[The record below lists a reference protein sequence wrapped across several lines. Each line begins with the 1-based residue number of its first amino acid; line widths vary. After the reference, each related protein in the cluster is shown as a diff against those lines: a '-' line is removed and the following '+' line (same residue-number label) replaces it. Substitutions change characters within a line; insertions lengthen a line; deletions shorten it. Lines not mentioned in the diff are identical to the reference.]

1 MKFGKRLASE
11 ASRRWRPFYLD
22 YKTVKRAIQHDVR
35 ARDPSGPQFA
45 AAIQQELE
53 RINAFY
59 SEQEQ
64 QLEATLADL
73 QQGGQI
79 SFAQFRSE
87 VTDLRK
93 FVVLNYIAVIKAFKK
108 RNRHLQHAQAA
119 CKDSTAVAMDA
130 VDFLSQQY
138 FFTST
143 RLASL
148 ATEAEI
154 MTKELGQHEEPA
166 EVLQDY
172 QCAICL
178 GVLHNP
184 VVLTCAHR
192 FCWGC
197 LVTHCSTVL
206 SNRHAHGVAHGH
218 GGDDS
223 KDSKPD
229 SSQPVHVVAAEMHCA
244 SGLSTYNCPICRKAQ
259 ILDLDRLQV
268 DAHLSN
274 FIADLKLRQVDP
286 LAIST
291 ITTPTHASAQQ
302 HSRLA
307 ALMLPLT
314 LPKSQ
319 SEQASAGPQSLQAV
333 VSMPKHLPSASA
345 DSQVAETTVAAVS
358 LGTLSSAAAEV
369 GPQHTTAQQ
378 LGCLGRRP
386 TETLSKQAVAV
397 PTAAVAVHQ
406 EPPLLPP
413 QRPEH
418 KGKLTVV
425 LDLDGTLISSF
436 TPRRAP
442 RLPPGSTSYI
452 VGKGGRLNPQ
462 GVFVVERPGLQEF
475 FRQLSTFA
483 EIVLFTAGLEDYA
496 RPIVDALDHN
506 YRFCFQGRRLYRPA
520 TVSCDL
526 YPCIKDL
533 SRLGRDL
540 KRTVL
545 IDDTPLAFLNQP
557 DNGIPI
563 FGFRGDVDDR
573 MLTEAMLPLLESLID
588 AQDVRPALHK
598 RFGMPQWFRAQG
610 VPVQLIHH
618 VSKPEVAVKRKL
630 QLSKAQSGPDRISS
644 RHQQKQPSPSRQ
656 PSRLLL
662 CDFDKTIA
670 DFDAGERLVEEL
682 APELT
687 PMLAS
692 LEMPANFV
700 PVTNAVFAE
709 MARRGIGRQQ
719 ILTALRKMGTELPQD
734 SVEMMQWAHEQGIDM
749 RILSDCNSVFI
760 SHMLT
765 GAKVNTRVQEV
776 ITNLSSFVRCQP
788 SNNPQHGSAQS
799 ASQAD
804 SAHSDAESS
813 TASPGKVLSASSGSE
828 SAGGA
833 TWGASS
839 GHAAAAK
846 AAASHRMVIQP
857 RHDWTTSSHGCPL
870 CPANLCKGQE
880 LEALRAATP
889 YQHIVYCGDG
899 ANDLCPALA
908 LAPGD
913 VVLARKGHALE
924 KLIAAR
930 AQSPDET
937 ERVVAQVHIWNDHAH
952 LLQLVKSSLF
962 YDNYNN

>member
-35 ARDPSGPQFA
+35 ARDPCGPQFG

-73 QQGGQI
+73 QHSSQT

-108 RNRHLQHAQAA
+108 RNRHLQAA
-119 CKDSTAVAMDA
+119 CKDSTAVAVDA
-130 VDFLSQQY
+130 VDLLSQQY

-143 RLASL
+143 KLASL

-154 MTKELGQHEEPA
+154 MTKEMGQDEEPT

-172 QCAICL
+172 QCVICL

-197 LVTHCSTVL
+197 LVTHCSTL
-206 SNRHAHGVAHGH
+206 ISNRHAHGVAQGH

-229 SSQPVHVVAAEMHCA
+229 SSQPVHVVAAEMHC
-244 SGLSTYNCPICRKAQ
+244 GFGVSTYNCPICRKAQ

-286 LAIST
+286 LAVT
-291 ITTPTHASAQQ
+291 PTTTPSHASVQQ
-302 HSRLA
+302 HRRLA

-314 LPKSQ
+314 VPDSP
-319 SEQASAGPQSLQAV
+319 SEQTSTGSQSLQAA
-333 VSMPKHLPSASA
+333 VSTPEPLPAASA
-345 DSQVAETTVAAVS
+345 DSQLAETIVAAVS
-358 LGTLSSAAAEV
+358 PGALSLAA
-369 GPQHTTAQQ
+369 TAV
-378 LGCLGRRP
+378 
-386 TETLSKQAVAV
+386 EAVAV
-397 PTAAVAVHQ
+397 PIAAVAAHQ
-406 EPPLLPP
+406 EPPLLSP

-442 RLPPGSTSYI
+442 RLPPGSTSYV

-563 FGFRGDVDDR
+563 YGFRGDVDDR
-573 MLTEAMLPLLESLID
+573 MLTEAMLPLLESLAD

-610 VPVQLIHH
+610 VPVKLMRPA
-618 VSKPEVAVKRKL
+618 STPEVLVKRKL
-630 QLSKAQSGPDRISS
+630 QLTKARSGPDRISS
-644 RHQQKQPSPSRQ
+644 RHQPEQTPASQQ

-734 SVEMMQWAHEQGIDM
+734 SVKMMQWAHQQGIDM

-765 GAKVNTRVQEV
+765 GAK
-776 ITNLSSFVRCQP
+776 
-788 SNNPQHGSAQS
+788 
-799 ASQAD
+799 
-804 SAHSDAESS
+804 
-813 TASPGKVLSASSGSE
+813 
-828 SAGGA
+828 
-833 TWGASS
+833 
-839 GHAAAAK
+839 

-857 RHDWTTSSHGCPL
+857 RHDWTVSSHGCPL

-930 AQSPDET
+930 AQSHDET
-937 ERVVAQVHIWNDHAH
+937 ERVVAQTFTRSYHFWLWPLLVVLGVKAMCSNVLGIVNTGYRRNSWCLSQAIFVSDLKTPDKAGWAHAELH
-952 LLQLVKSSLF
+952 RGRNASFTWPAKAGNTLSDAFRAILGVQSYGFSV
-962 YDNYNN
+962 

>member
-64 QLEATLADL
+64 QLEAALTDL
-73 QQGGQI
+73 QHSGQT

-87 VTDLRK
+87 VIDLRK
-93 FVVLNYIAVIKAFKK
+93 FVVLNYIAVIKAYKK
-108 RNRHLQHAQAA
+108 RNRHLQAA
-119 CKDSTAVAMDA
+119 CKDSTAVAVDA
-130 VDFLSQQY
+130 VDLLSQQY

-143 RLASL
+143 KLASL

-154 MTKELGQHEEPA
+154 MTKEMGQAEEPA

-218 GGDDS
+218 GDDDS
-223 KDSKPD
+223 KGSKPG
-229 SSQPVHVVAAEMHCA
+229 SSQPAHVVAAEMHC
-244 SGLSTYNCPICRKAQ
+244 GHGVSTYNCPICRKAQ

-274 FIADLKLRQVDP
+274 FIADLKLRQ
-286 LAIST
+286 
-291 ITTPTHASAQQ
+291 
-302 HSRLA
+302 
-307 ALMLPLT
+307 
-314 LPKSQ
+314 
-319 SEQASAGPQSLQAV
+319 SLQAA
-333 VSMPKHLPSASA
+333 VSTPEPLPSASA
-345 DSQVAETTVAAVS
+345 DSQLAETTVAAVS
-358 LGTLSSAAAEV
+358 TDALSSATVEV
-369 GPQHTTAQQ
+369 GPQHATAQQ
-378 LGCLGRRP
+378 LSCLGRRP
-386 TETLSKQAVAV
+386 TETLSEQAVAV
-397 PTAAVAVHQ
+397 PIAAAAAHQ

-475 FRQLSTFA
+475 FAQLSTFA

-563 FGFRGDVDDR
+563 YGFRGDVDDR
-573 MLTEAMLPLLESLID
+573 MLTEAMLPLLESLAD

-610 VPVQLIHH
+610 VPVKLIRHTA
-618 VSKPEVAVKRKL
+618 KPEVTVKRKL
-630 QLSKAQSGPDRISS
+630 QLTKAQSGPDRISS
-644 RHQQKQPSPSRQ
+644 RHQADQTPASLQPA
-656 PSRLLL
+656 RLLL

-692 LEMPANFV
+692 QEMPANFV
-700 PVTNAVFAE
+700 PVTNAVLAE

-734 SVEMMQWAHEQGIDM
+734 SVKMMQWAHQQGIDM

-765 GAKVNTRVQEV
+765 GAK
-776 ITNLSSFVRCQP
+776 
-788 SNNPQHGSAQS
+788 
-799 ASQAD
+799 
-804 SAHSDAESS
+804 
-813 TASPGKVLSASSGSE
+813 
-828 SAGGA
+828 
-833 TWGASS
+833 
-839 GHAAAAK
+839 
-846 AAASHRMVIQP
+846 P
-857 RHDWTTSSHGCPL
+857 RHDWTVSSHGCPL

-930 AQSPDET
+930 AHSPDET

-952 LLQLVKSSLF
+952 LLQLVK
-962 YDNYNN
+962 DAMQM

>member
-64 QLEATLADL
+64 QLETFNTAARLHL
-73 QQGGQI
+73 L
-79 SFAQFRSE
+79 SSE
-87 VTDLRK
+87 VIDLRK
-93 FVVLNYIAVIKAFKK
+93 FVVLNYIAVIKAYKK
-108 RNRHLQHAQAA
+108 RNRHLQAA
-119 CKDSTAVAMDA
+119 CKDSTAVAVDA
-130 VDFLSQQY
+130 VDLLSQQY

-143 RLASL
+143 KLASL

-154 MTKELGQHEEPA
+154 MTKEMGQAEEPA

-218 GGDDS
+218 GDDDS
-223 KDSKPD
+223 KGSKPG
-229 SSQPVHVVAAEMHCA
+229 SSQPAHVVAAEMHC
-244 SGLSTYNCPICRKAQ
+244 GHGVSTYNCPICRKAQ

-286 LAIST
+286 LAITST
-291 ITTPTHASAQQ
+291 TTPTHASVQQ

-314 LPKSQ
+314 VPESQ
-319 SEQASAGPQSLQAV
+319 SEQASTGPQSLQAA
-333 VSMPKHLPSASA
+333 VSTPEPLPSASA
-345 DSQVAETTVAAVS
+345 DSQLAETTVAAVS
-358 LGTLSSAAAEV
+358 TDALSSATVEV
-369 GPQHTTAQQ
+369 GPQHATAQQ
-378 LGCLGRRP
+378 LSCLGRRP
-386 TETLSKQAVAV
+386 TETLSEQAVAV
-397 PTAAVAVHQ
+397 PIAAAAAHQ

-475 FRQLSTFA
+475 FAQLSTFA

-563 FGFRGDVDDR
+563 YGFRGDVDDR
-573 MLTEAMLPLLESLID
+573 MLTEAMLPLLESLAD

-610 VPVQLIHH
+610 VPVKLIRHTA
-618 VSKPEVAVKRKL
+618 KPEVTVKRKL
-630 QLSKAQSGPDRISS
+630 QLTKAQSGPDRISS
-644 RHQQKQPSPSRQ
+644 RHQADQTPASLQPA
-656 PSRLLL
+656 RLLL

-700 PVTNAVFAE
+700 PVTNAVLAE

-734 SVEMMQWAHEQGIDM
+734 SVKMMQWAHQQGIDM

-776 ITNLSSFVRCQP
+776 VTNFSSFVRCQP
-788 SNNPQHGSAQS
+788 STNLQHGSAQS
-799 ASQAD
+799 ESQAD

-813 TASPGKVLSASSGSE
+813 TASPGRLQSASSGSE

-833 TWGASS
+833 TWSD
-839 GHAAAAK
+839 AAAGK
-846 AAASHRMVIQP
+846 AAASHRMVVQP
-857 RHDWTTSSHGCPL
+857 RHDWTVSSHGCPL

-880 LEALRAATP
+880 LEALRTATP

-930 AQSPDET
+930 AHSPDET

-952 LLQLVKSSLF
+952 LLQLVK
-962 YDNYNN
+962 DAMQM